1 MNSYVTGMTIKA
13 LREKQGITQAALGD
27 RIGVSSKTVSKWE
40 TARGLPDI
48 ALLQPLAQA
57 LGVSV
62 VELMDGECVINQNRC
77 SNMARAKLYVCPLCG
92 NAIHSI
98 GNTFVSCC
106 GITLP
111 ALEAEKADDEH
122 ILTIEPTEDEHFL
135 TIRHPMTKEHYI
147 SFFGLGDGRPHPNGQ
162 VLSGGKRRDPH
173 AASWTRNDL
182 LVLQSSW
189 AVQKETLIPQKE
201 KSLFCLHGKAGFCV
215 YSLQC
220 VNGRIRCEMQTPPVF
235 LKNAGGVLLCMVNLG
250 RRRFSAGKILFFC
263 VGIAATHIFTY
274 ALYHTAHQ
282 LGLIIIRYQQ
292 AIFLWVGHIAQLQ
305 HQAGHG

>member
-147 SFFGLGDGRPHPNGQ
+147 SFLVWVTADRIQMVKFYPEGN
-162 VLSGGKRRDPH
+162 
-173 AASWTRNDL
+173 AETR
-182 LVLQSSW
+182 
-189 AVQKETLIPQKE
+189 
-201 KSLFCLHGKAGFCV
+201 
-215 YSLQC
+215 
-220 VNGRIRCEMQTPPVF
+220 MQ
-235 LKNAGGVLLCMVNLG
+235 L
-250 RRRFSAGKILFFC
+250 R
-263 VGIAATHIFTY
+263 
-274 ALYHTAHQ
+274 
-282 LGLIIIRYQQ
+282 
-292 AIFLWVGHIAQLQ
+292 
-305 HQAGHG
+305 GHGMIYWFCNHHGLFKKKL